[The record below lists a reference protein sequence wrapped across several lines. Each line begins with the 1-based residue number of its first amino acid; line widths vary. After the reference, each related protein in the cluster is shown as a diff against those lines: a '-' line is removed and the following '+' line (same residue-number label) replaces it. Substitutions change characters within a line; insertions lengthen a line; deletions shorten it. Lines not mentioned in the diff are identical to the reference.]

1 MMTAESMTAEH
12 TLTGLLRDYCSERIR
27 QDIKVSGL
35 ALDSRKVQPGDLFLA
50 VAGSQTHGLHHARQA
65 VALGAAAVA
74 WEPAAGE
81 QGLAEIAALL
91 PVPVVAVRGLSQLV
105 GLIADRYYGHPSH
118 GLFMIGVTG
127 TDGKTSCSHYIAQA
141 LDSEDRRCG
150 IIGTVGYGLYNELSV
165 GTHTTPDP
173 LTIQQALFNMHRK
186 GARCVVAEVSSHAM
200 DQARVRGVDFDIA
213 VLTNLSRDHL
223 DYHGDVESYAHA
235 KRKLFLSDGLIVRTE
250 RIQT

>member
-1 MMTAESMTAEH
+1 MMTARALVTEH
-12 TLTGLLRDYCSERIR
+12 YLGGLLKGLTEVAVTRDAAIA
-27 QDIKVSGL
+27 GL

-105 GLIADRYYGHPSH
+105 GLIADRFYGHPSH

-127 TDGKTSCSHYIAQA
+127 RCSRGSA
-141 LDSEDRRCG
+141 
-150 IIGTVGYGLYNELSV
+150 
-165 GTHTTPDP
+165 TPSWFA
-173 LTIQQALFNMHRK
+173 I
-186 GARCVVAEVSSHAM
+186 
-200 DQARVRGVDFDIA
+200 
-213 VLTNLSRDHL
+213 SRTFSRS
-223 DYHGDVESYAHA
+223 G
-235 KRKLFLSDGLIVRTE
+235 R
-250 RIQT
+250 